1 MRGNQASQNQSQT
14 KQPAN
19 GGDLRSALHD
29 PDVRYLAWRHPMA
42 LDAVKSGVEM
52 KQLGEL
58 EKVLTLSL
66 TMIAFR

>member
-1 MRGNQASQNQSQT
+1 
-14 KQPAN
+14 
-19 GGDLRSALHD
+19 
-29 PDVRYLAWRHPMA
+29 MA